1 MEFRVGLR
9 KIAAHGKLPY
19 KIVYSAVLGTTTHT
33 GRSVT
38 THGNGVHSGAPP
50 TPKDASRLAV
60 KQVSLISAAR
70 IPPLPVPTAGP
81 HPAAAACSRPSR
93 RPA

>member
-9 KIAAHGKLPY
+9 KIEARGKLPY
-19 KIVYSAVLGTTTHT
+19 KIVYSAALGTTAHT
-33 GRSVT
+33 GRSVI
-38 THGNGVHSGAPP
+38 THGNGVHFGAPP

-70 IPPLPVPTAGP
+70 IPPLPALSAGS
-81 HPAAAACSRPSR
+81 HPATCSR
-93 RPA
+93 RPRRPA

>member
-19 KIVYSAVLGTTTHT
+19 KIVYSAELGTTTHT

-70 IPPLPVPTAGP
+70 IPPLPALSAGS
-81 HPAAAACSRPSR
+81 HPAACSRPSR